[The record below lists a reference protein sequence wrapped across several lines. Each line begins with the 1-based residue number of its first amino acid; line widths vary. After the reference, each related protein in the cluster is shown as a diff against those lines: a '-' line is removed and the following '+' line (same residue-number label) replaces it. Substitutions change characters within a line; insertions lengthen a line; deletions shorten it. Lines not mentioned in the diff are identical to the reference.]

1 MWCPSHQTLASS
13 QNIPLSFQN
22 CNGREGG
29 HRELEGEKLS
39 TPKHIRVRRGDTG
52 GGFPHVHSLT
62 QEPCLRVTVAYPKP
76 QKTYFLKPIF
86 QEIQL
91 DGGYSQVYLIH
102 KTSSMYNSR
111 EYVSKTFWVCSSSQM
126 HVMYLLFTWG
136 LMITWNPDD
145 IWFCS
150 VSSGQLESP
159 LGIINLLSISWKIKT
174 VLSLLWHLL
183 AL

>member
-1 MWCPSHQTLASS
+1 MRNCQHRNPLGWGEGTLGAFSHTSILLHRSPASEWRWLIL
-13 QNIPLSFQN
+13 NP
-22 CNGREGG
+22 R
-29 HRELEGEKLS
+29 
-39 TPKHIRVRRGDTG
+39 
-52 GGFPHVHSLT
+52 
-62 QEPCLRVTVAYPKP
+62 
-76 QKTYFLKPIF
+76 KTYFLKPIF

-102 KTSSMYNSR
+102 KTCSMYNSR
-111 EYVSKTFWVCSSSQM
+111 GYVRKTFWVCTLSQM
-126 HVMYLLFTWG
+126 HVMYLLFICG

-150 VSSGQLESP
+150 VSSGRLGSP
-159 LGIINLLSISWKIKT
+159 LGIINLLSVSWKIKA